1 MSAEKIVAELGL
13 QPHPE
18 GGHYREVYRA
28 AQKVVTPHGPRS
40 ASTAIYFLLAK
51 GQVSRLHRIKSD
63 ELWHHYAGG
72 TLHIHDLSPDGTYT
86 LHRLGTDVARGEQ
99 LQVCVPAGH
108 WFGAAPAPESEFV
121 LSGCT
126 VAPGF
131 EFSDLE
137 FADRDA
143 IVALHPASVQW
154 GLF

>member
-1 MSAEKIVAELGL
+1 MSADRIIAGLGL
-13 QPHPE
+13 LPHPE

-28 AQKVVTPHGPRS
+28 TQQVLAPQGPRS

-72 TLHIHDLSPDGTYT
+72 TLHIHDLSPEGDYT
-86 LHRLGTDVARGEQ
+86 LHRLGTDVAQGEQ
-99 LQVCVPAGH
+99 LQVCIAAGH
-108 WFGAAPAPESEFV
+108 WFGAVPAPDTEFV

-131 EFSDLE
+131 EFADLE

-143 IVALHPASVQW
+143 IIALHPASESW